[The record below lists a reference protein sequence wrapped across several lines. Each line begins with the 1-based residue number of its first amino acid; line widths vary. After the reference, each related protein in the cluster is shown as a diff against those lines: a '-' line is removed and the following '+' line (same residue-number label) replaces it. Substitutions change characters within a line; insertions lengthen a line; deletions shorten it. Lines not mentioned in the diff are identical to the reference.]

1 MLADI
6 LVRGLPDGDTVA
18 RCPCGQPAVLS
29 MDAGIGEVFLCRQ
42 HADAFRKRLELV
54 LMVPIPTVPDEQA

>member
-18 RCPCGQPAVLS
+18 RCPCGQPAVLA
-29 MDAGIGEVFLCRQ
+29 MDPGFGEIFLCRQ
-42 HADAFRKRLELV
+42 HAEAFRDRLELV
-54 LMVPIPTVPDEQA
+54 LRVSIPTVPDEQA